1 MKNKTNNYIVPIY
14 DKKRLENWH
23 PVNYAGEY
31 FINYH
36 KDEQNNY
43 ISATKAVISMDLK

>member
-1 MKNKTNNYIVPIY
+1 MI
-14 DKKRLENWH
+14 KRGWRIGTQLII
-23 PVNYAGEY
+23 AGEY